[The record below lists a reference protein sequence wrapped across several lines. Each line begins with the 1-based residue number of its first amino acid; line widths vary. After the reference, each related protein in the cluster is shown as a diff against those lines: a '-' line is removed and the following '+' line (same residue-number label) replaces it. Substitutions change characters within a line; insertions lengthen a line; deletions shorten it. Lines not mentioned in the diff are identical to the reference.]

1 MYMCLMID
9 VVNIRMWIRK
19 TIESEGGDYFVT
31 RYLYNKNIDNN
42 ENIKHCTGLNHMV
55 LVGY

>member
-1 MYMCLMID
+1 MIG

-31 RYLYNKNIDNN
+31 RYMYNDNVN
-42 ENIKHCTGLNHMV
+42 NDDDDI
-55 LVGY
+55 